1 MWFPISGERRVHV
14 VPCAQTGGG
23 VKGQSDLGFS
33 WGCGKLPGVGTA
45 QRPGG
50 GPRREHAPPSRS
62 SQPPS
67 SSPCFTF
74 DLGPS
79 STVSGAH
86 WLQPKD
92 AAASLSRGG
101 PGGSSHV
108 GDPNRREPALSL
120 PLPYDALPVA
130 GNCSSLCVPAAS
142 TRSPATARGT
152 VCRCVSFLPADRPL
166 LAGATRTFPRSAQ
179 WSSRHVDLLSHT
191 ECMNE

>member
-1 MWFPISGERRVHV
+1 MSNAVQDGRLDVLFLTFRHTSQQMFLSCQDSLERSGLAPNTGHGLCLRARTVQHV
-14 VPCAQTGGG
+14 VSA
-23 VKGQSDLGFS
+23 
-33 WGCGKLPGVGTA
+33 
-45 QRPGG
+45 
-50 GPRREHAPPSRS
+50 
-62 SQPPS
+62 PS